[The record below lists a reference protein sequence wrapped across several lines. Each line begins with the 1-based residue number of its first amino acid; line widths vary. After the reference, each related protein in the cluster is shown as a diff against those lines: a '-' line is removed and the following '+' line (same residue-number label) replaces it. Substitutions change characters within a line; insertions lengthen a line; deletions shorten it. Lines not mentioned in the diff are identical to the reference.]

1 MEIIPVLDIA
11 AGVAVHARAGN
22 RSGYTPVR
30 SVVAPDPPGNPYAL
44 LRGFREILGTK
55 SCYVADLDAI
65 QGGAVQR
72 TVLSE
77 LAQLEVAVRPA
88 PGGCGSRTRSSGAL
102 EVLSCGASEVVV
114 GLETLR
120 SFADLAAIVSEVG
133 NLAGGSS
140 ASISGSVVRC
150 SIRACRTRRPSR
162 SPRHGRARGRTPAL
176 GTLLVLDIGRVGT
189 GCGVDLGLVEGMR
202 SRFPVDRLLAGGG
215 VLARRDLDRMRSAG
229 CDGALVASAIH
240 RGAITSADVA
250 ALAEPSPPAQSPTS
264 A

>member
-11 AGVAVHARAGN
+11 AGVAVHARAGL
-22 RSGYTPVR
+22 RSGYSPVR

-55 SCYVADLDAI
+55 LCYVADLDAI
-65 QGGAVQR
+65 EGGAVQR

-77 LAQLEVAVRPA
+77 LAKLDV
-88 PGGCGSRTRSSGAL
+88 GSGPLLVDAGTYEISGAL
-102 EVLSCGASEVVV
+102 EVFSCGADEVVV

-120 SFADLAAIVSEVG
+120 SFADLATIVSEVG
-133 NLAGGSS
+133 TSRVIFSLDLRLG
-140 ASISGSVVRC
+140 
-150 SIRACRTRRPSR
+150 RPVLHSEMQDFGAI
-162 SPRHGRARGRTPAL
+162 PDPIDMAGRAADTGV
-176 GTLLVLDIGRVGT
+176 GTVLVLDIGRVGT

-202 SRFPVDRLLAGGG
+202 KGLPSTRLLAGGG
-215 VLARRDLDRMRSAG
+215 VLARRDLDRMRSAA

-250 ALAEPSPPAQSPTS
+250 ALASPPQPAQSPTS

>member
-44 LRGFREILGTK
+44 LRGFREVLGAK

-77 LAQLEVAVRPA
+77 LAQLDV
-88 PGGCGSRTRSSGAL
+88 GSGPLLVDAGTYEISGAL
-102 EVLSCGASEVVV
+102 EVFSCGADEVVV

-120 SFADLAAIVSEVG
+120 SFADLAMMVSEVG
-133 NLAGGSS
+133 TSRVIFSLDLRLGRPVLHAEMQDFGAIPDSLDLA
-140 ASISGSVVRC
+140 A
-150 SIRACRTRRPSR
+150 RAADT
-162 SPRHGRARGRTPAL
+162 GV
-176 GTLLVLDIGRVGT
+176 GTILVLDIGRVGT
-189 GCGVDLGLVEGMR
+189 GCGVDLGVVEGVR
-202 SRFPVDRLLAGGG
+202 KELPSTRLLAGGG
-215 VLARRDLDRMRSAG
+215 VLARRDLDRMRNAG

-250 ALAEPSPPAQSPTS
+250 ALAIPPQPAQSPTS